1 MANRSFENLER
12 AFMGNDHK
20 GDEMGIRNRKQSTKN
35 MMKKGRTLIAAGALA
50 AVSCTLVSTGLSED
64 KDKTG
69 TARDRDTTASTLA
82 NAPLLRFNRASEL
95 IGMNVKNR
103 ENEKVGEVKD
113 LIVDLHCGHVAYAVV
128 SSGGILGVGDKL
140 VAVPARS
147 FEYSEADKKLVLNV
161 DKQILANAPRFE
173 KDRWPD
179 LSDVGWNTDVYQHYG
194 QQPYWSDRSG
204 VIPGREN
211 VRTKTDINVQPEV
224 DNTKRNIRDRDGATL
239 TPEDQGNNEQD
250 REITRL
256 IRRSIVI
263 EPEADKDSL
272 NARNIK
278 IITVNGLVTLRGVV
292 ESQAE
297 KDSIEARAK
306 RVAGVTKVNNQ
317 LELKNK

>member
-1 MANRSFENLER
+1 
-12 AFMGNDHK
+12 
-20 GDEMGIRNRKQSTKN
+20 
-35 MMKKGRTLIAAGALA
+35 MKKGRTLIAVGTLA

-64 KDKTG
+64 KDKDKTG
-69 TARDRDTTASTLA
+69 TTRDRVYDTTAGLA
-82 NAPLLRFNRASEL
+82 NAPLLRFNKASEL

-103 ENEKVGEVKD
+103 ENEKIGEVKD
-113 LIVDLHCGHVAYAVV
+113 LIVDLHSGRVAYAVV
-128 SSGGILGVGDKL
+128 SSGGILGIGDKL

-173 KDRWPD
+173 KDHWPD
-179 LSDVGWNTDVYQHYG
+179 LSDVRWNTDVYQHYG
-194 QQPYWSDRSG
+194 EQPYWSDRNA

-211 VRTKTDINVQPEV
+211 VRTKTDIDDLRKDRSDLERSGKSRVEDLKSDV
-224 DNTKRNIRDRDGATL
+224 DNTKRNIRDRDGSTL
-239 TPEDQGNNEQD
+239 TPQDQGSNEQD

-263 EPEADKDSL
+263 EPGADKDSV
-272 NARNIK
+272 NARNVK
-278 IITVNGLVTLRGVV
+278 IITVNGTVTLRGVV

-306 RVAGVTKVNNQ
+306 RVAGVAKVNNQ
-317 LELKNK
+317 LEVKNR